1 MNYLLFDDPT
11 LRMSLMPF
19 TLTRP
24 IAELRC
30 GIATISQKWQH
41 LLNATPS
48 YITEAYLQDKFP
60 GIQSGKN
67 LYINGAVCPVEPL
80 LKVLD
85 KLKAGEKLMQGDTCI
100 ALKTDDFFEDT
111 EKLMVAISQA
121 KGKEFPEP
129 LTVIRQVYDLFIQNG
144 AQIRYDFHWLTKG
157 RESVPITDKHTSVY
171 NPKEV
176 FVEEGA
182 VIISAVLNAN
192 AGPIYIGKNAE
203 VQEGSLVRGAFAICE
218 GSILHMGS
226 KMRGDNTIGPYCKV
240 GGEITNS
247 VFIGYSNKAHEG
259 YLGNS
264 VIGEWCNIGA
274 DTNTSN
280 MKNDYGSIKI
290 WSYAENKLV
299 DTGLQFCGLMM
310 GDHSKAGI
318 NTMFNTGSVVGVSA
332 NIFGGDFP
340 PKFVPSFSW
349 GGAKGLEVYQLEKAL
364 DVAEKALQRRG
375 KIFEAADKKIL
386 EHIFQLT
393 HRSSKRIGFK

>member
-1 MNYLLFDDPT
+1 
-11 LRMSLMPF
+11 
-19 TLTRP
+19 
-24 IAELRC
+24 
-30 GIATISQKWQH
+30 
-41 LLNATPS
+41 
-48 YITEAYLQDKFP
+48 LQDKFAA
-60 GIQSGKN
+60 GKRDRAI
-67 LYINGAVCPVEPL
+67 YINGAACPGDAL
-80 LKVLD
+80 LSAID
-85 KLKAGEKLMQGDTCI
+85 KLQAGQKLVQEDTCI
-100 ALKTDDFFEDT
+100 AIKTDSSLDSIEQLT
-111 EKLMVAISQA
+111 KVIAEAKAIPFA
-121 KGKEFPEP
+121 DP
-129 LTVIRQVYDLFIQNG
+129 LTIIRHGYHLFQRNG
-144 AQIRYDFHWLTKG
+144 EQIRYDFDWLTRG
-157 RESVPITDKHTSVY
+157 RESVPVTDKHTSVY
-171 NPKEV
+171 NPKDV

-247 VFIGYSNKAHEG
+247 IFMGYSNKAHEG
-259 YLGNS
+259 YMGNS
-264 VIGEWCNIGA
+264 VVGEWCNIGA

-280 MKNDYGSIKI
+280 MKNDYGNIKL
-290 WSYAENKLV
+290 WSYTENKLV

-340 PKFVPSFSW
+340 PKYVPSFSW
-349 GGAKGLEVYQLEKAL
+349 GGAKGLEIYLLDKAL
-364 DVAEKALQRRG
+364 DVADKAMQRRG
-375 KIFEAADKKIL
+375 KRLVEADKKIL

-393 HRSSKRIGFK
+393 HRQNKRIGFI

>member
-1 MNYLLFDDPT
+1 MNYILFDDPKI
-11 LRMSLMPF
+11 RESLKPF

-24 IAELRC
+24 LAALRV
-30 GIATISQKWQH
+30 GIATIFEKWQH
-41 LLNATPS
+41 ILTVSPS
-48 YITEAYLQDKFP
+48 YLTEVYLQEKFASVKSDK
-60 GIQSGKN
+60 N
-67 LYINGAVCPVEPL
+67 TYINGAVCPNNAL
-80 LKVLD
+80 LKAIN
-85 KLKAGEKLMQGDTCI
+85 KLKAGEKLVQGETCI
-100 ALKTDDFFEDT
+100 AFKTDIFFNNPATLSVD
-111 EKLMVAISQA
+111 LPQA
-121 KGKEFPEP
+121 KAVNFADPV
-129 LTVIRQVYDLFIQNG
+129 TIIHHVYDLFIQNG
-144 AQIRYDFHWLTKG
+144 AQIRYDFDWMTKG

-182 VIISAVLNAN
+182 IIISAVLNAN

-218 GSILHMGS
+218 GSVLHMGS
-226 KMRGDNTIGPYCKV
+226 KMRGDNTIGPFCKV

-247 VFIGYSNKAHEG
+247 IFMGYSNKAHEG

-264 VIGEWCNIGA
+264 VVGEWCNIGA

-290 WSYAENKLV
+290 WSYTEKKLI

-349 GGAKGLEVYQLEKAL
+349 GGAKGLEIYQLDKAL
-364 DVAEKALQRRG
+364 DVASKAMQRRG
-375 KIFEAADKKIL
+375 QKFDEADKKIL
-386 EHIFQLT
+386 EYVFQLT
-393 HRSSKRIGFK
+393 HQSTKRIGFK

>member
-1 MNYLLFDDPT
+1 
-11 LRMSLMPF
+11 
-19 TLTRP
+19 
-24 IAELRC
+24 
-30 GIATISQKWQH
+30 
-41 LLNATPS
+41 
-48 YITEAYLQDKFP
+48 LQARFP
-60 GIQSGKN
+60 AVSGDIN
-67 LYINGAVCPVEPL
+67 MYINGAACPSTAL
-80 LKVLD
+80 LRAIE
-85 KLKAGEKLMQGDTCI
+85 KLKTGQKLVQEDTCI
-100 ALKTDDFFEDT
+100 ALNTDDYLST
-111 EKLMVAISQA
+111 IEKLSAVIAEA
-121 KGKEFPEP
+121 KPVTFAEP
-129 LTVIRQVYDLFIQNG
+129 LTIIRHGYNLFQRNG
-144 AQIRYDFHWLTKG
+144 EQIRYDFDWLTKG

-171 NPKEV
+171 NPKDV

-226 KMRGDNTIGPYCKV
+226 KMRGDNTIGPFCKV

-247 VFIGYSNKAHEG
+247 IFMGYSNKAHEG

-264 VIGEWCNIGA
+264 VVGEWCNIGA

-280 MKNDYGSIKI
+280 MKNDYGNIKL
-290 WSYAENKLV
+290 WSYPENKLV
-299 DTGLQFCGLMM
+299 DSGLQFCGLMM

-340 PKFVPSFSW
+340 PKYVPSFSW
-349 GGAKGLEVYQLEKAL
+349 GGAKGLEVYLLDKAL
-364 DVAEKALQRRG
+364 DVADKAMQRRG
-375 KIFEAADKKIL
+375 KKLEEADKKIL

-393 HRSSKRIGFK
+393 HQNHKRIGFK

>member
-1 MNYLLFDDPT
+1 MNYILFDDPG

-24 IAELRC
+24 VAELRS
-30 GIATISQKWQH
+30 GIATIFQKWQH
-41 LLNATPS
+41 LLSTRPS
-48 YITEAYLQDKFP
+48 YLTEAYLQEKFP
-60 GIQSGKN
+60 AVGSAKN
-67 LYINGAVCPVEPL
+67 MYINGALCPDELL
-80 LKVLD
+80 LKAID
-85 KLKAGEKLMQGDTCI
+85 KLKSGEKLMQGDTCL
-100 ALKTDDFFEDT
+100 AFKTDDFFENT
-111 EKLMVAISQA
+111 EKLAAATAQA
-121 KGKEFPEP
+121 KGKQYPEP
-129 LTVIRQVYDLFIQNG
+129 LTIIRHVYDLFIQNG
-144 AQIRYDFHWLTKG
+144 AQIRYDFNWITKG
-157 RESVPITDKHTSVY
+157 RKSVPITDKHTSVY
-171 NPKEV
+171 NPGEV

-226 KMRGDNTIGPYCKV
+226 KMRGDNTIGPFCKV

-247 VFIGYSNKAHEG
+247 VFMGYSNKAHEG

-264 VIGEWCNIGA
+264 VVGEWCNIGA

-290 WSYAENKLV
+290 WSYADNKLV

-349 GGAKGLEVYQLEKAL
+349 GGARGLEVYQLEKAL
-364 DVAEKALQRRG
+364 DVAGKAMERRG
-375 KIFEAADKKIL
+375 KKFEEADKKIL
-386 EHIFQLT
+386 EHIFGLT
-393 HRSSKRIGFK
+393 HRSGKRIGFK